1 MSKVAEDFRQFV
13 GGRRFAT
20 IMADP
25 PWQFDNKT
33 GKVAPEH
40 KRLTR
45 YPTLPLKDI
54 CEMPVSDAADE
65 NAHLYLWVPDALLS
79 EGLKVMDSWG
89 FT

>member
-1 MSKVAEDFRQFV
+1 MSLVGVWHSPVMCKGVEVMSEVAKDFRRFV
-13 GGRRFAT
+13 RGRKFAT

-45 YPTLPLKDI
+45 YPRRTRRAP
-54 CEMPVSDAADE
+54 
-65 NAHLYLWVPDALLS
+65 
-79 EGLKVMDSWG
+79 
-89 FT
+89 